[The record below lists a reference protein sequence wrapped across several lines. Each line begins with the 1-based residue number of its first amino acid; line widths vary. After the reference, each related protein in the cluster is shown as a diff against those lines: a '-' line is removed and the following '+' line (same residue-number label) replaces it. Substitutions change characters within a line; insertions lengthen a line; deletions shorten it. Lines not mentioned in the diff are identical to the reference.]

1 MTVRTA
7 ANSGQVVV
15 VSGASTGI
23 GAATARELAERGF
36 HVLAGVRREE
46 DAAAIRAANIQP
58 IMLDIT
64 DEHAVG
70 ALARQRIAAERER
83 RPLRALVNNAGLQIN
98 APVETLPLAEWR
110 RLFDVNLFGHVAM
123 VQALLPAL
131 IEGRGTIVNISS
143 IGGKMAMAGYGP
155 YAATKF
161 ALEAMSDSL
170 RREVAP
176 LGVKV
181 VVVEPG
187 AVATAMLGRV
197 GDTSERVFSD
207 MTAAQLGRYGKLMR
221 AVVAQAQAAAGGAVP
236 AEEVGRVIADA
247 ITSGRPRARYTVRR
261 QAAVAAGLTKLL
273 PDRVL
278 DAMLARA
285 LKPYVSEDTT
295 PE

>member
-1 MTVRTA
+1 MTLRA
-7 ANSGQVVV
+7 KANSGQIIA

-23 GAATARELAERGF
+23 GAATARALAERGF

-46 DAAAIRAANIQP
+46 DAAAIRAANIEP
-58 IMLDIT
+58 IMLDIK
-64 DEHAVG
+64 DGHAVA
-70 ALARQRIAAERER
+70 ALAQRIAADPER

-98 APVETLPLAEWR
+98 APVETLPLAVWR

-197 GDTSERVFSD
+197 GDTGERVFSD

-236 AEEVGRVIADA
+236 AEEVGRMIADA
-247 ITSGRPRARYTVRR
+247 ITSGRPRARYTVGR

>member
-1 MTVRTA
+1 M
-7 ANSGQVVV
+7 
-15 VSGASTGI
+15 
-23 GAATARELAERGF
+23 
-36 HVLAGVRREE
+36 
-46 DAAAIRAANIQP
+46 
-58 IMLDIT
+58 
-64 DEHAVG
+64 
-70 ALARQRIAAERER
+70 
-83 RPLRALVNNAGLQIN
+83 
-98 APVETLPLAEWR
+98 ETLPLAEWR

>member
-1 MTVRTA
+1 
-7 ANSGQVVV
+7 
-15 VSGASTGI
+15 
-23 GAATARELAERGF
+23 
-36 HVLAGVRREE
+36 
-46 DAAAIRAANIQP
+46 
-58 IMLDIT
+58 MLDIT
-64 DEHAVG
+64 DEYAVA
-70 ALARQRIAAERER
+70 ALAQRIAADSER

-98 APVETLPLAEWR
+98 APIETLPLEEWR

-131 IEGRGTIVNISS
+131 IGGRGTIVNISS

-170 RREVAP
+170 RQEVAP

-181 VVVEPG
+181 IVVEPG

-197 GDTSERVFSD
+197 GDTGERVFSD

-236 AEEVGRVIADA
+236 AQEVGRVIADA
-247 ITSGRPRARYTVRR
+247 ITSERPRARYTVGR
-261 QAAVAAGLTKLL
+261 QAALAVGLTKLL

-285 LKPYVSEDTT
+285 LKPYVSEGTT